1 MIVHFEVIPY
11 YHNLWDFSDCHTF
24 DVKIEKGISAT
35 KFFQKIEHFSNENFM
50 VEIKWPTTVIYYFE
64 VRDEQLKTAHLFF
77 FGVNALSIKFKT
89 GKQSVESCS
98 ENLYF
103 VLRTQKKNSN
113 RN

>member
-1 MIVHFEVIPY
+1 
-11 YHNLWDFSDCHTF
+11 
-24 DVKIEKGISAT
+24 
-35 KFFQKIEHFSNENFM
+35 M

-103 VLRTQKKNSN
+103 VLRTQK
-113 RN
+113 